1 MRAAGPPPRGSSR
14 LSSCTGRIDRER
26 SHGLTRIR
34 RRVRTVRRARVSGAL
49 PRARVESFSRAARRR
64 SRNNTDPLEFGWSSP
79 LGRRRDRR
87 ALSVPS
93 PSTCA
98 RQSGNLGSASNT
110 PCTIVCIG
118 YRPAPVESRVSGSVG
133 ERSARRHS
141 QRSEAQREEAAAW
154 ATLGGGRNPRCPG
167 PSHAQNPLPPLVL
180 PCVGKGA
187 IKDRGAE
194 SAELELA
201 PSRDAKDPRGGH
213 EHAGGRVMRGRG
225 VVGVLSSRSRRCFSL
240 VLVLP
245 WVPEGECG
253 IILVLCWLVVD

>member
-1 MRAAGPPPRGSSR
+1 MIPATQRLETLGRRETGLRVSDMRAAGPPPRGSSR

-110 PCTIVCIG
+110 PCKARG
-118 YRPAPVESRVSGSVG
+118 DPVEDLSTL
-133 ERSARRHS
+133 
-141 QRSEAQREEAAAW
+141 RE
-154 ATLGGGRNPRCPG
+154 NF
-167 PSHAQNPLPPLVL
+167 
-180 PCVGKGA
+180 
-187 IKDRGAE
+187 
-194 SAELELA
+194 
-201 PSRDAKDPRGGH
+201 
-213 EHAGGRVMRGRG
+213 RGRLH
-225 VVGVLSSRSRRCFSL
+225 VGTDRFLVGSCCYNVPLHDLRSFISSICCLGSS
-240 VLVLP
+240 
-245 WVPEGECG
+245 
-253 IILVLCWLVVD
+253 